1 MKKIISL
8 VLALTL
14 LVGMLGVSAVALAED
29 ATPTVT
35 ANQDKIDAFIA
46 ADNGTVDKRG
56 LSVLSKA
63 LLELGKITVSEN
75 LDKTEADNLFTGMT
89 RTFGTDGKLE
99 SSADKI
105 YLQYFKPGKFPGDF
119 ANANH
124 AEAGKEVDVNSVG
137 VWAFRLVVVRPT
149 KIEEADEP
157 AEGETK
163 KDKYEYKL
171 EESSIVAKSA
181 LITVNTQDVD
191 SPVVTVN
198 STKFDELVS
207 KGITAGTRYSIT
219 TSTSL
224 FTFSDD
230 GKNSDNSYS
239 YITVNYV
246 IEKKIDGNWTKIY
259 DTTADTKVVD
269 GYSDIVSGSGILATN
284 DDVSANKDDVKY
296 RVIYTF
302 VDKYGHEG
310 VDREGQKSVVT
321 LNLYVNAKKTDA
333 ETTKKVDAWKI
344 VLYVIAGLSAV
355 GIVVLLCIKP
365 KQPEGANVI
374 NGRVHYGD
382 NDNTEGSET
391 TADNET
397 ENK

>member
-14 LVGMLGVSAVALAED
+14 LVGMLGVSAVALAEET
-29 ATPTVT
+29 TPTVT

-75 LDKTEADNLFTGMT
+75 LDKTEADILFTGMT
-89 RTFGTDGKLE
+89 RTFDTDGKLE

-105 YLQYFKPGKFPGDF
+105 YLQYFKPGKYPGDF

-310 VDREGQKSVVT
+310 VDSEGQKSVVT

-365 KQPEGANVI
+365 NQPEGANVI

>member
-14 LVGMLGVSAVALAED
+14 LVGMLGVSAVALAEET
-29 ATPTVT
+29 TPTVT

-89 RTFGTDGKLE
+89 RTFDTDGKLE

-105 YLQYFKPGKFPGDF
+105 YLQYFKPGKYPGDF

-149 KIEEADEP
+149 KIEEAGEP

-171 EESSIVAKSA
+171 EEASIVAKSA

-310 VDREGQKSVVT
+310 VDSEGQKSVVT
-321 LNLYVNAKKTDA
+321 LNLYVNAKKSDV
-333 ETTKKVDAWKI
+333 ETTKTVDAWKI

-365 KQPEGANVI
+365 KQAEGANVI

>member
-46 ADNGTVDKRG
+46 ADNGTVDNRG

-63 LLELGKITVSEN
+63 ILELGKITVSEN
-75 LDKTEADNLFTGMT
+75 LDKIEADDLFTGMT
-89 RTFGTDGKLE
+89 RTFDADGKLK
-99 SSADKI
+99 SSADRI
-105 YLQYFKPGKFPGDF
+105 YLQYFKPNAYPGDF
-119 ANANH
+119 SNANH
-124 AEAGKEVDVNSVG
+124 VEPGKEVDVNSVG

-149 KIEEADEP
+149 KVEEAD
-157 AEGETK
+157 ATEGETK
-163 KDKYEYKL
+163 EDKYEYKL
-171 EESSIVAKSA
+171 EESAIVAKSA

-198 STKFDELVS
+198 TTKFEELVS

-224 FTFSDD
+224 FTFTDD

-239 YITVNYV
+239 YVTVNYV

-269 GYSDIVSGSGILATN
+269 GYSDIVSSSGILATN

-310 VDREGQKSVVT
+310 VDKEGQKSVVT
-321 LNLYVNAKKTDA
+321 LNLYVNAKASDA
-333 ETTKKVDAWKI
+333 DATKSVDVWKI

-382 NDNTEGSET
+382 NDNAEGSET
-391 TADNET
+391 TANDET

>member
-1 MKKIISL
+1 
-8 VLALTL
+8 
-14 LVGMLGVSAVALAED
+14 MLFRS
-29 ATPTVT
+29 
-35 ANQDKIDAFIA
+35 
-46 ADNGTVDKRG
+46 
-56 LSVLSKA
+56 
-63 LLELGKITVSEN
+63 LGKITVSEN

-105 YLQYFKPGKFPGDF
+105 YLQYFKPGKYPGDF

-124 AEAGKEVDVNSVG
+124 VEAGKEVDVNSVG

-224 FTFSDD
+224 FT
-230 GKNSDNSYS
+230 
-239 YITVNYV
+239 
-246 IEKKIDGNWTKIY
+246 
-259 DTTADTKVVD
+259 
-269 GYSDIVSGSGILATN
+269 
-284 DDVSANKDDVKY
+284 
-296 RVIYTF
+296 
-302 VDKYGHEG
+302 
-310 VDREGQKSVVT
+310 
-321 LNLYVNAKKTDA
+321 
-333 ETTKKVDAWKI
+333 
-344 VLYVIAGLSAV
+344 
-355 GIVVLLCIKP
+355 
-365 KQPEGANVI
+365 
-374 NGRVHYGD
+374 
-382 NDNTEGSET
+382 
-391 TADNET
+391 
-397 ENK
+397 

>member
-29 ATPTVT
+29 TTPTVT

-89 RTFGTDGKLE
+89 RTFDTDGKLE

-105 YLQYFKPGKFPGDF
+105 YLQYFKPGKYPGDF

-310 VDREGQKSVVT
+310 VDSEGQKSVVT

-365 KQPEGANVI
+365 KQPEGVNVI

-397 ENK
+397 DNK

>member
-29 ATPTVT
+29 TTPTVT

-46 ADNGTVDKRG
+46 ADNGTLDKRG

-89 RTFGTDGKLE
+89 RTFDTDGKLE

-105 YLQYFKPGKFPGDF
+105 YLQYFKPGKYPGDF

-310 VDREGQKSVVT
+310 VDSEGQKSVVT
-321 LNLYVNAKKTDA
+321 LNLYVNAKKSDV
-333 ETTKKVDAWKI
+333 ETTKTVDAWKI

-365 KQPEGANVI
+365 KQAEGANVI

>member
-14 LVGMLGVSAVALAED
+14 LVGMLGVSAVALAEET
-29 ATPTVT
+29 TPTVT

-105 YLQYFKPGKFPGDF
+105 YLQYFKPGKYPGDF

-239 YITVNYV
+239 YITVNYI

-310 VDREGQKSVVT
+310 VDSEGQKSVVT

-365 KQPEGANVI
+365 KQPEGVNVI